1 MKNTHKIKV
10 KRLKNSPYAIQE
22 GEPLG
27 KGSFATIQRAYNLEN
42 MSEELAVKII
52 SIQDEETSKTV
63 KSELQMLKELPAH
76 PNLVNCMKVQISS
89 ERNFYI
95 IMEYCNQGNLEK
107 YLFDNKNDLSE
118 EKIWFFLKQ
127 FCDGYK
133 VLYDR
138 NIIHR
143 DIKP

>member
-1 MKNTHKIKV
+1 M
-10 KRLKNSPYAIQE
+10 
-22 GEPLG
+22 
-27 KGSFATIQRAYNLEN
+27 
-42 MSEELAVKII
+42 KII
-52 SIQDEETSKTV
+52 SIQDEETSRTV
-63 KSELQMLKELPAH
+63 KSELQMLKELPFH

-107 YLFDNKNDLSE
+107 YIFDHKNDLPE

-133 VLYDR
+133 VLYDK

-143 DIKP
+143 DIKPENILIKNGNFKISDFGLARVITDV